1 MTHQINPAPHGERR
15 RRRRGGGAAA
25 AVSRG
30 GWRGTASR
38 GWRSTGSPAAASP
51 SSSGSAAAQPAARC
65 EGRGGSFAAVSAGSP
80 GGVGWSDR
88 GAPRRSLPPAPPAG
102 RGGHMAARRLRAAA
116 PPRALP
122 RGPAG
127 PGGGGGGGGV
137 GGGRAGSLAAP
148 AVHATARG
156 WASRRR
162 RERGRPGLL
171 CPGGGCGS
179 SAAGS
184 PGDTWRG
191 GVCVCEVGAGFT
203 PLRLGPCSP
212 PPRRGAGGLPEG
224 SGQGWGL
231 RGAWAAP
238 ARPGCRRHSPRPPLR
253 KILAPVA
260 LMSASPPSPFH
271 LRCPRGLLAPQ
282 QTRRARWVRCD
293 YLIFIFFFPKWCRSC
308 MGLPFSGQL

>member
-1 MTHQINPAPHGERR
+1 M
-15 RRRRGGGAAA
+15 
-25 AVSRG
+25 
-30 GWRGTASR
+30 
-38 GWRSTGSPAAASP
+38 
-51 SSSGSAAAQPAARC
+51 
-65 EGRGGSFAAVSAGSP
+65 SAGSP

-184 PGDTWRG
+184 PGDTWREG
-191 GVCVCEVGAGFT
+191 GGCVRWVQALPRSGWDPA
-203 PLRLGPCSP
+203 PLRLA
-212 PPRRGAGGLPEG
+212 AG
-224 SGQGWGL
+224 
-231 RGAWAAP
+231 RV
-238 ARPGCRRHSPRPPLR
+238 GCRRAAGKAGGCAGLGRPRPGRDAGGIPPAPPLR